1 MSKPIDAIA
10 GVPNAA
16 APLAN
21 LVTGGQPGPAHFE
34 ALKQAGVVVVLDIRS
49 PMEPRP
55 FDEPAL
61 LARLGMEY
69 INVPVTGGNL
79 DDPTMERIL
88 GVVRDNRE
96 RPMLFHCA
104 SGNRVG
110 GAMIPHLMLDRGMS
124 EETAV
129 EAAMRMGLR
138 GADLLE
144 WGLDYVRR
152 HRADGGIGG

>member
-1 MSKPIDAIA
+1 MTDPIDAMT
-10 GVPNAA
+10 GVTNAA
-16 APLAN
+16 APLLN
-21 LVTGGQPGPAHFE
+21 LVTGGQPSPTNFE
-34 ALKQAGVVVVLDIRS
+34 ALKQAGVAIVLDIRD

-69 INVPVTGGNL
+69 VNIPVTAGNL
-79 DDPTMERIL
+79 DDPTLERIL
-88 GVVRDNRE
+88 AVVRDNRS

-110 GAMIPHLMLDRGMS
+110 GAMIPHLMLEQGMS
-124 EETAV
+124 EEAAI

-152 HRADGGIGG
+152 HQAD

>member
-1 MSKPIDAIA
+1 MTSPIAAIA
-10 GVPNAA
+10 GVANAA
-16 APLAN
+16 APLPN
-21 LVTGGQPGPAHFE
+21 LVTGGQPGAGHFE
-34 ALKQAGVVVVLDIRS
+34 ALKLAGVDIVLDIRD

-69 INVPVTGGNL
+69 INIPVTAVNL
-79 DDPTMERIL
+79 DDPTLERIL
-88 GVVRDNRE
+88 AVVRGNQT

-110 GAMIPHLMLDRGMS
+110 GAMIPHLMLDHGMT
-124 EETAV
+124 EEAAI
-129 EAAMRMGLR
+129 EGAMRMGLR
-138 GADLLE
+138 GAELLE

-152 HRADGGIGG
+152 HRPA

>member
-1 MSKPIDAIA
+1 MTSPIAAIA
-10 GVPNAA
+10 GVANAA
-16 APLAN
+16 APLPN
-21 LVTGGQPGPAHFE
+21 LVTGGQPGAAHFE
-34 ALKQAGVVVVLDIRS
+34 ALKRACVDIVLDIRD

-69 INVPVTGGNL
+69 INIPVTAGNL
-79 DDPTMERIL
+79 DDPTLERIL
-88 GVVRDNRE
+88 AVVRGNQT

-110 GAMIPHLMLDRGMS
+110 GAMIPHLMLDHGMT
-124 EETAV
+124 EEAAI
-129 EAAMRMGLR
+129 ESAMRMGLR
-138 GADLLE
+138 GAELLE

-152 HRADGGIGG
+152 HGPT